1 VAAGQAADSPTVAQ
15 AVKALQHDIKTFVGS
30 SAQIEPQAE
39 GSMERSMG
47 KAKRVLDLRGS
58 R

>member
-1 VAAGQAADSPTVAQ
+1 VAAGQAADSATVAQ

-47 KAKRVLDLRGS
+47 KAKRVLDLRG
-58 R
+58 